1 MKEKRDVDRSF
12 SLCIWFHL
20 FIVSYFRI
28 LALLPLEFSPLFIH
42 PMILGAKW
50 KRRNLWP
57 LELETFVMRNAS
69 ALLWR
74 NDRWF
79 VGVYCFNRR
88 LDILAPLVELGKIS
102 KDRFSFQLLPLSKI
116 QSAFSYWIPSLLMAP
131 VTVINLPG
139 RLRSY
144 RSFSLNSAVR
154 LFGSIISHVATPNQ
168 REMFNTLPP
177 LHRIQ
182 LQSFSSNSSNFIT
195 TEWNPNHQ

>member
-1 MKEKRDVDRSF
+1 MWIDRFRSAFDFTYSSF
-12 SLCIWFHL
+12 LIY
-20 FIVSYFRI
+20 V
-28 LALLPLEFSPLFIH
+28 FSPSFRSNFLRFLYIQWS
-42 PMILGAKW
+42 LAQ
-50 KRRNLWP
+50 N
-57 LELETFVMRNAS
+57 ENEETFDLWNWK
-69 ALLWR
+69 LLWWETHPLCCGEAIV
-74 NDRWF
+74 DSLVFTVSTADWIF
-79 VGVYCFNRR
+79 WPR
-88 LDILAPLVELGKIS
+88 LLNSVRYQRIDSVS
-102 KDRFSFQLLPLSKI
+102 SFFPSRM